1 MSENPSEFFQRNCFN
16 FCCSCNISLQGVGGR
31 VLHLFEETKNSNG
44 VRVTMDFQTLAGL
57 ETGVLLELITT
68 IIGILH
74 QRFRRIVQGA
84 QIDFVDLELSER
96 TASLECPDYSICCEN
111 SLRVHCRINRQQ

>member
-1 MSENPSEFFQRNCFN
+1 M
-16 FCCSCNISLQGVGGR
+16 GGR
-31 VLHLFEETKNSNG
+31 VLNLLEETKNSNG
-44 VRVTMDFQTLAGL
+44 VLVIMDFRTLSGL

-84 QIDFVDLELSER
+84 QIDFVDLELSEQ
-96 TASLECPDYSICCEN
+96 TASSECPDYSICCEN

>member
-1 MSENPSEFFQRNCFN
+1 M
-16 FCCSCNISLQGVGGR
+16 GGR
-31 VLHLFEETKNSNG
+31 VLNLFEETKNSNG